1 MINMTVIHVKTLKKY
16 IIGIMAVII
25 ITAIFFLIGKMRTV
39 KENEENTSRFLGEKP
54 SFLSCLDQTIPAI
67 YQINHEEENQEFVF
81 TKESMQEKILL
92 KEYRMMASIQTI
104 PTEET
109 IQKQEEKNNVNEENE
124 QEEKAEEEKKI
135 EEVRTDLITEEQESV
150 VKNTYNVE
158 YRGIKIKNESKYE
171 LTEEMVTAVEEYNMK
186 DILIFHTHTCESY
199 TTSEAFS
206 YTHNGNFRTTD
217 LGFSVARVGEEFKKN
232 LEQYGINVIHDT
244 TYHDY
249 PNYSGSYGRSL
260 NTVDSILQ
268 KNSDIDIVFD
278 LHRDAISD
286 MSYAPKVKIGEE
298 MASQIMFVIGT
309 DGGGLQHPDWI
320 KNLQFA
326 SKVQEKANEIYP
338 GLMKPILVRNSRY
351 NQNLAKGATIIEI
364 GATGNTMEEC
374 LVSMKYF
381 AKILSMI

>member
-186 DILIFHTHTCESY
+186 DILILHTHTCESY